1 MQIEEVL
8 KLKKEY
14 EQAAKYNQLSLYVPY
29 EFQSTFHSSR
39 DDYGDLAR
47 QRCLMAGN
55 KTGKT
60 FCGAAELSYHL
71 TGLYPEWWNGWRFDR
86 AIQAWAAGQSHY
98 ATRDIVQTELLG
110 LAGDPE
116 KLGTG
121 AIPKHLIINTERN
134 PGVPNGIGMV
144 LVKHVSGENSRLMFK
159 SYDSGAAAWM
169 GVAVDVIWLDEEP
182 PQDIYSQ
189 SLRASLKTGG
199 PVYLTFTPERGV
211 TGVVQNFLNE
221 RKKGQAL
228 VTASWDDAPHLS
240 EEVKEEILSALPM
253 HERQMRSKGI
263 PVLGSGQ
270 VFPIAE
276 DSFAVDAFALPDH
289 WPKLAG
295 IDFGFDHPTAVV
307 WLSWDRDTDTVYVY
321 DIYCQSGSGMLQH
334 AEAIRLRGNW
344 IPVVWPHDGSQHD
357 KGSGISL
364 ADQYRKAGVNFVGSH
379 FQNPEGGI
387 SVEAGLMAMM
397 TRFETGRLKVFSH
410 LQEWFKEFRV
420 YHRKEGKIV
429 RKNDDLMSATRYAVQ
444 SLRYATINNW
454 RPRAEHAIGSLV
466 DSQHNPFEYWKYGK
480 PSNTIAESESTL
492 PDGVHYWQ

>member
-8 KLKKEY
+8 SLQKEY
-14 EQAAKYNQLSLYVPY
+14 EDAAKYNQLSLYQPY
-29 EFQSTFHSSR
+29 QFQEDFHASR
-39 DDYGDLAR
+39 DDYGEVAR

-71 TGLYPEWWNGWRFDR
+71 TGLYPDWWKGWKFDK

-121 AIPKHLIINTERN
+121 AIPKHLIISTERN
-134 PGVPNGIGMV
+134 PGVPNGIGMA
-144 LVKHVSGENSRLMFK
+144 LIKHTSGENSRLMFK
-159 SYDSGAAAWM
+159 SYDSGAVAWM

-211 TGVVQNFLNE
+211 TGVVNNFMNE
-221 RKKGQAL
+221 RKSGQSL
-228 VTASWDDAPHLS
+228 VTATWDDALHLS
-240 EEVKEEILSALPM
+240 EDVKREILAAFPM
-253 HERQMRSKGI
+253 HERQMRSRGI

-270 VFPIAE
+270 VFPIIE
-276 DSFAVDAFALPDH
+276 DSFAINAFEIPNH
-289 WPKLAG
+289 WARVAG

-307 WLSWDRDTDTVYVY
+307 WCAWDRDTDTVYIY
-321 DIYCQSGSGMLQH
+321 DAYAQSGSGMLQH
-334 AEAIRLRGNW
+334 AEAIKLRGNW
-344 IPVVWPHDGSQHD
+344 IPVVWPHDGSAHD

-364 ADQYRKAGVNFVGSH
+364 AEQYRSAGVNFVGSH

-387 SVEAGLMAMM
+387 AVEAGIMQMV
-397 TRFETGRLKVFSH
+397 TRLETGRLKVFSH
-410 LQEWFKEFRV
+410 LQEWFKEYRV
-420 YHRKEGKIV
+420 YHRKDGKIV
-429 RKNDDLMSATRYAVQ
+429 RKNDDLMSASRYAIQ

-454 RPRAEHAIGSLV
+454 RPRAEHAIGSLT
-466 DSQHNPFEYWKYGK
+466 DKSHNPFEFWKYG
-480 PSNTIAESESTL
+480 ESFDTTEEQETAIS
-492 PDGVHYWQ
+492 DRNYVW